1 MTYPDIFLLS
11 FVTFLD
17 MTYDIDWA
25 FFVCFRMRGEEERE
39 VETVGTCEYVCYFKL
54 VKSQELSP

>member
-25 FFVCFRMRGEEERE
+25 FCVCFRMRGEEERE
-39 VETVGTCEYVCYFKL
+39 V
-54 VKSQELSP
+54 Q